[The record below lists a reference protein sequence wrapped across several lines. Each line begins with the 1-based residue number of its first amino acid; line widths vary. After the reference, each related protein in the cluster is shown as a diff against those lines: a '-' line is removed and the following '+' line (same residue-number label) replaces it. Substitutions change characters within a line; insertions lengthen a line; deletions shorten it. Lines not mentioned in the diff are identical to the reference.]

1 MKRLYFQKGMNKMK
15 IIVCDNYDEMSKVA
29 AKIVAEQVKTNPNS
43 VLGLATGS
51 TPIGMYGELAEM
63 NKRGEIDFKT
73 IRTFNLDE
81 YYPLAADND
90 QSYRYFMNENLF
102 SKINIDISNTHILNG
117 LCEDTTAECE
127 NFEKLIEQNGG
138 IDLQVLGIGQ
148 NGHIGFNE
156 PSENL
161 NSRTHLTDLT
171 ENTIQANS
179 RFFDDISD
187 VPTQALTMGMGT
199 ILKARKIILL
209 AGGKNKHNAVAS
221 LLTSS
226 ISTEMPASMLKVHND
241 VTLICDR
248 EAYSSDRLGVDIG
261 GTEIKFGVLN
271 ENNELV
277 YKSQIPTDCSSAE
290 KLIDDISEKCAEIMK
305 EYYISGIGIGT
316 PGRIRGGKVNAVNIP
331 FNDLDLKAAIE
342 EKLNIPVKVSNDANC
357 AALGEAICG
366 SGNAVKN
373 LVMVS
378 LGTGIGG
385 GIIINNKIYE
395 GMGSAGEIGHF
406 SLDMN
411 GRECPCGMK
420 GCFEQYASAAALV
433 SSAEAAAVQ
442 NTESVLHK
450 IYSDNGNKLDG
461 KLFFKAVADRCGVAE
476 AVLDEYIK
484 YLAVGL
490 SGIVNIFDPDMIV
503 LSGGITNV
511 GDMLLTP
518 LKSAMNSDTEITVSK
533 LKGDAGTIGAALLIV

>member
-1 MKRLYFQKGMNKMK
+1 MK
-15 IIVCDNYDEMSKVA
+15 IIVCDNYEKMSETA
-29 AKIVAEQVKTNPNS
+29 AKIVAEQIKNNPNS

-51 TPIGMYGELAEM
+51 TPVGMYSELAEM
-63 NKRGEIDFKT
+63 NKAGDIDFKT

-81 YYPLAADND
+81 YYPISADDD
-90 QSYRYFMNENLF
+90 QSYRYFMNKNLF
-102 SKINIDISNTHILNG
+102 SKINIEMSNTHILNG
-117 LCEDTTAECE
+117 MCADTAAECE

-161 NSRTHLTDLT
+161 NSRTHLTELT
-171 ENTIQANS
+171 ENTIRANS
-179 RFFDDISD
+179 RFFDDMSD
-187 VPTQALTMGMGT
+187 VPTKALTMGMGT

-209 AGGKNKHNAVAS
+209 AGGKNKHKAVSA

-226 ISTEMPASMLKVHND
+226 ISTEMPASMLKMHND

-271 ENNELV
+271 EANELV
-277 YKSQIPTDCSSAE
+277 FSTQIPTDRSNAE
-290 KLIDDISEKCAEIMK
+290 SLIDDISEKCAEIMK
-305 EYYISGIGIGT
+305 EYYISGIGIGA
-316 PGRIRGGKVNAVNIP
+316 PGTIRNGKINAVNLP
-331 FNDLDLKAAIE
+331 FKNLDLKAE
-342 EKLNIPVKVSNDANC
+342 VEKRLNIPVKVSNDANC

-373 LVMVS
+373 LVMIS

-406 SLDMN
+406 SIDMN

-420 GCFEQYASAAALV
+420 GCFEQYASASALI

-442 NTESVLHK
+442 NTDSILYRL
-450 IYSDNGNKLDG
+450 YSDNGNKLNG
-461 KLFFKAVADRCGVAE
+461 KLFFKAIAGGCAAAE
-476 AVLDEYIK
+476 SVLGEYVK

-490 SGIVNIFDPDMIV
+490 SGIINIFDPDMIV
-503 LSGGITNV
+503 LSGGITNA
-511 GDMLLTP
+511 GDMLLSP
-518 LKSAMNSDTEITVSK
+518 LKTAIKSETEIAVSR
-533 LKGDAGTIGAALLIV
+533 LKGDAGTIGAALLI

>member
-1 MKRLYFQKGMNKMK
+1 MKELYFQKGLSKMK
-15 IIVCDNYDEMSKVA
+15 IIVCDNYDEMSKAA
-29 AKIVAEQVKTNPNS
+29 AKIVADRVKSNPNS

-51 TPIGMYGELAEM
+51 TPVGMYNELADM
-63 NKRGEIDFKT
+63 NKRGEIDFKA

-81 YYPLAADND
+81 YYPISPDNN
-90 QSYRYFMNENLF
+90 QSYRYFMNKNLF
-102 SKINIDISNTHILNG
+102 SKINIDMSNTHILNG
-117 LCEDTTAECE
+117 LCEDTAEECE

-179 RFFDDISD
+179 RFFDNISD

-209 AGGKNKHNAVAS
+209 AGGKNKHKAVAS

-261 GTEIKFGVLN
+261 GTELKFGVLN
-271 ENNELV
+271 EDNDLV
-277 YKSQIPTDCSSAE
+277 YNTQISTNCSSADE
-290 KLIDDISEKCAEIMK
+290 LIDDISKKCAEIMK
-305 EYYISGIGIGT
+305 EYYISSIGIGT
-316 PGRIRGGKVNAVNIP
+316 PGKIRDGKVYAVNLP
-331 FNDLDLKAAIE
+331 FKGIDLKAE
-342 EKLNIPVKVSNDANC
+342 MEKRLNVPVKVSNDANC

-366 SGNAVKN
+366 SGNTVKN
-373 LVMVS
+373 LIMVS
-378 LGTGIGG
+378 LGTGVGG

-395 GMGSAGEIGHF
+395 GMGTAGEIGHF
-406 SLDMN
+406 SIDMN

-420 GCFEQYASAAALV
+420 GCFEQYASATALV
-433 SSAEAAAVQ
+433 NSAEAAAAK
-442 NTESVLHK
+442 NTDSILYK
-450 IYSDNGNKLDG
+450 LYSDNDNKLNG
-461 KLFFKAVADRCGVAE
+461 KLFFKAVADGCDIAKD
-476 AVLDEYIK
+476 VLDEYIK

-490 SGIVNIFDPDMIV
+490 SGIINIFDPDMIV
-503 LSGGITNV
+503 LSGGITNA
-511 GDMLLTP
+511 GDALLTP
-518 LKSAMNSDTEITVSK
+518 LKAAMNTDTEITVSK
-533 LKGDAGTIGAALLIV
+533 LKSDAGTVGAALLA